1 MAPVLAGTDQ
11 QVRDFTQ
18 RCLVCPAVD
27 QPDDRSRVRLAQ
39 VEPETGRG
47 AVPGD
52 GRAVKQERDHLP
64 QIGAVAAQQVVTL
77 RAHDLLHPLQ
87 GAFHEVP
94 DHAGR
99 TIEHALDQPDVVGQ
113 AQVIVTQACH
123 APT

>member
-1 MAPVLAGTDQ
+1 MTAAVCGWPRSNPRRAEARSLVTGAP
-11 QVRDFTQ
+11 
-18 RCLVCPAVD
+18 
-27 QPDDRSRVRLAQ
+27 
-39 VEPETGRG
+39 
-47 AVPGD
+47 
-52 GRAVKQERDHLP
+52 VKQERDHLP

-77 RAHDLLHPLQ
+77 RAYDLLHPLQ